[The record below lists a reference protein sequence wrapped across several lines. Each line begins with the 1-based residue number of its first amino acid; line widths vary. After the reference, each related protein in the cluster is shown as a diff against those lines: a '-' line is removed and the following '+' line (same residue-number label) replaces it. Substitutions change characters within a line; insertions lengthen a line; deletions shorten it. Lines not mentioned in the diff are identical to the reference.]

1 MKLRKGFTLI
11 ELLVVVA
18 IIALL
23 ISILLPSLQRAR
35 EIANRTVCAT
45 NLKGTHSAMYV
56 YSVNNRNSFPRWSK
70 GDEDDVKG
78 FTGLRDKDQDDDK
91 LASSSTAALW
101 KMVQDGSMD
110 TGQFI
115 CPSSLNIED
124 DLRVKKKA
132 VSLRLLWDFDS
143 TNNISYS
150 TMNMYDQYARVN
162 WSANAAPGY
171 IIMGDDNSNDGPHN
185 GYDGKSGDDIQRMQE
200 EENSTNHTNN
210 EGQALLRADGSSKFY
225 DNPYAGV
232 QKDNVYALDGRDEDD
247 GDPQNKNPEI
257 KHESVAKKLKS
268 IDSVLIPIRLLKK

>member
-35 EIANRTVCAT
+35 EIANRTVCGT
-45 NLKGTHSAMYV
+45 NLNGTHKAMYV
-56 YSVNNRNSFPRWSK
+56 YSVNNRNSFPKWSR
-70 GDEDDVKG
+70 GTETDVRGFSGPRDD
-78 FTGLRDKDQDDDK
+78 DQDNAK
-91 LASSSTAALW
+91 LAGNSTASLW

-115 CPSSLNIED
+115 CPSSINIED
-124 DLRVKKKA
+124 DMRVNKKA
-132 VSLRLLWDFDS
+132 VSLRLLWDFDGPA
-143 TNNISYS
+143 NISYS
-150 TMNMYDQYARVN
+150 TMNMYDKYAGIN

-210 EGQALLRADGSSKFY
+210 EGQALLRADGSAKFF
-225 DNPYAGV
+225 DNPYAGI
-232 QKDNVYALDGRDEDD
+232 QSDNVYALDGRDEDD
-247 GDPQNKNPEI
+247 GDPQNKDPET
-257 KHESVAKKLKS
+257 KNESIAKKLKS
-268 IDSVLIPIRLLKK
+268 IDSVLIPIKDLD